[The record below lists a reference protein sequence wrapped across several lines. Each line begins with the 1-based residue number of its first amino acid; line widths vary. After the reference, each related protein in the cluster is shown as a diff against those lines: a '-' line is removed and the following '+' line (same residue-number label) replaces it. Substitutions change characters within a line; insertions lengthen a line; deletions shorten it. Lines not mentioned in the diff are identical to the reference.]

1 MEVLVNHLGYDADG
15 RKTAVYQGKREDRPV
30 HFCVRREGGE
40 TVFEGIPTEC
50 GEVAQWNTG
59 YYWTLDFSDWKGEGV
74 FCICLETSSGTVVS
88 ESFEIRQ
95 SLITMRLI
103 NAACYYF
110 KAQRSSGE
118 WLHEDRSLSFDGE
131 RAGRVDAH
139 GGWYD
144 ATGDY
149 GIHLSHL
156 SHGTVHNPQQ
166 ASFSAYTFF
175 KAAEELT
182 ASGNEQYTMLKR
194 RMLDEGCFG
203 ADFLMRLRA
212 PSGGLFRSISRANA
226 LAHVR
231 GNRKIGFEY
240 HGSSSQFSEKA
251 ATADEEVVNDTNYE
265 VSLRSGGGTAIAALA
280 AASRHYYPGTDY
292 TRDEYLLAA
301 KDAWHYL
308 YENNEQ
314 YTNDGAWNLIDE
326 YCSLLALT
334 ELFRASE
341 EYEYLMEAG
350 AMAERIYKRMVM
362 EEGQKA
368 YLTVRD
374 GEPYY
379 HAADEGLPVMALIE
393 YAAVEMDEEKSN
405 DAIKMAE
412 MLMRHMLFVST
423 SVSNPFGYP
432 RFLYKDEKGI
442 ERIQFF
448 FPHHTAVEPWW
459 QGENARIASLSAAAR
474 ALLAVTRDT
483 ELKDALELFADQQIN
498 WIMGLNPFNS
508 CMMEGYGR
516 NNIQYFFNDR
526 YDFMNCPGGIC
537 NGITSAEDN
546 EEGIALIREPGG
558 SVKDNWRWAEQWIP
572 HVTWFILAEAY
583 KRI

>member
-1 MEVLVNHLGYDADG
+1 MEVLVNHLGYDAGG

-40 TVFEGIPTEC
+40 TVFEGTPAEC

-74 FCICLETSSGTVVS
+74 FCICLETSFGTVVS

-131 RAGRVDAH
+131 RAGRVDVH

-212 PSGGLFRSISRANA
+212 PSGGFFRSISRANA

-280 AASRHYYPGTDY
+280 AASRHYYPGTD
-292 TRDEYLLAA
+292 
-301 KDAWHYL
+301 
-308 YENNEQ
+308 
-314 YTNDGAWNLIDE
+314 
-326 YCSLLALT
+326 
-334 ELFRASE
+334 
-341 EYEYLMEAG
+341 
-350 AMAERIYKRMVM
+350 
-362 EEGQKA
+362 
-368 YLTVRD
+368 
-374 GEPYY
+374 
-379 HAADEGLPVMALIE
+379 
-393 YAAVEMDEEKSN
+393 
-405 DAIKMAE
+405 
-412 MLMRHMLFVST
+412 
-423 SVSNPFGYP
+423 
-432 RFLYKDEKGI
+432 
-442 ERIQFF
+442 
-448 FPHHTAVEPWW
+448 
-459 QGENARIASLSAAAR
+459 
-474 ALLAVTRDT
+474 
-483 ELKDALELFADQQIN
+483 
-498 WIMGLNPFNS
+498 
-508 CMMEGYGR
+508 
-516 NNIQYFFNDR
+516 
-526 YDFMNCPGGIC
+526 
-537 NGITSAEDN
+537 
-546 EEGIALIREPGG
+546 
-558 SVKDNWRWAEQWIP
+558 
-572 HVTWFILAEAY
+572 
-583 KRI
+583 